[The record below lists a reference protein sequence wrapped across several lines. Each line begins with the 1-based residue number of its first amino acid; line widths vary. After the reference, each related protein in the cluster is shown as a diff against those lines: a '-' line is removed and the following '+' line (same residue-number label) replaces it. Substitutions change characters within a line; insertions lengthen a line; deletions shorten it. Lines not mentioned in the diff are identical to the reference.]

1 MTKNV
6 RVENGDSNTSYKIVV
21 EKWNKGDPNS
31 DPPVPDTMEKHEVL
45 SNPADLNQY
54 GLHSGNYLK
63 VYETPA
69 ES

>member
-31 DPPVPDTMEKHEVL
+31 DPL
-45 SNPADLNQY
+45 FL
-54 GLHSGNYLK
+54 
-63 VYETPA
+63 TPWRSTKFSA
-69 ES
+69 TRLTSISTDCTAATT